1 MAEEFTDF
9 IRYFGAS
16 VELTCFHQRAV
27 TCVKFGVQ
35 SSKEKYIQ
43 ASENPNY
50 LTEVAEL
57 KVQWIFKGSEGDPQS
72 CYYSFVFQ
80 NIEYA
85 FSCFLQ
91 NEVSIDST
99 HTININPSNPCE
111 HSWTLRCDTYPT
123 RFIGSY
129 HISQKKMYEAIGD
142 GDWPLAM
149 IKAKEILTVHNAFIP
164 SLIST
169 CVEGTGNTDWMR
181 IETKSSAA
189 QASELCHLLE
199 VLIYNALFGARR
211 TPEHI
216 QKALVK
222 TFGKYSINRFHHCL
236 NFWFLLDLWGDKR
249 ASSYLVAL
257 KDMSLLDKSKEDD
270 FLITTAFGRIS
281 FGSTFVGLKL
291 LNDKMQARGL
301 SSTNKINFNK
311 WLIEKLSEVASN
323 LSHPQWKGQFQG
335 LDLADKALGHPLQIN
350 KLVERAESEQNIA
363 EDKRR
368 AKILQEEIDEIRF
381 RESED
386 PCRVEI
392 VSRSKGTSQSI
403 GEYKIDILKK
413 R

>member
-142 GDWPLAM
+142 GD
-149 IKAKEILTVHNAFIP
+149 
-164 SLIST
+164 
-169 CVEGTGNTDWMR
+169 
-181 IETKSSAA
+181 
-189 QASELCHLLE
+189 
-199 VLIYNALFGARR
+199 
-211 TPEHI
+211 
-216 QKALVK
+216 
-222 TFGKYSINRFHHCL
+222 
-236 NFWFLLDLWGDKR
+236 
-249 ASSYLVAL
+249 
-257 KDMSLLDKSKEDD
+257 
-270 FLITTAFGRIS
+270 
-281 FGSTFVGLKL
+281 
-291 LNDKMQARGL
+291 
-301 SSTNKINFNK
+301 K

-403 GEYKIDILKK
+403 GEYKVDILKK